1 MTAPRPL
8 HILVVFTG
16 GTIASHNSGGTFEMS
31 DAPYRLFSG
40 VPADRCKIEAFEPL
54 KTLSENMTP
63 DMLFDLFAAIS
74 EEFARKVYDGMIIAH
89 GTDTLAY
96 TAQMADILLSGLGI
110 PVVVLGSKLPL
121 DNPKSDGQ
129 ANFNNA
135 LALIQQEK
143 SGVYVASRA
152 RDGKDYIHFA
162 SKVMQADSQTDD
174 FQSYMGQYAGIMQDG
189 VFVHNNNSHPYSPA
203 HSSRELLS
211 RLISSGKNPVEETV
225 LVLDACVGMN
235 YQTLDLTRPEYD
247 FIIQRLY
254 HSGTSCTV
262 TRTSPYSLLYLQDLC
277 TENFKRLFI
286 APIEKTRTPYSTTRE
301 LLAAGITPVFDRPLE
316 AVWAGLLV
324 CTWLKE
330 KPEEFFNFS
339 G

>member
-40 VPADRCKIEAFEPL
+40 VPSGGCKIEAFEPMQ
-54 KTLSENMTP
+54 TLSENMTP
-63 DMLFDLFAAIS
+63 DMLFDLFTAIS
-74 EEFARKVYDGMIIAH
+74 DEFSRKVYDGMIIAH

-110 PVVVLGSKLPL
+110 PVVILGSKLPL
-121 DNPKSDGQ
+121 DSAESDGQ

-135 LALIQQEK
+135 LALIKQEK

-152 RDGKDYIHFA
+152 RDGTDYIHFA
-162 SKVMQADSQTDD
+162 CKVMQADSQTDD
-174 FQSYMGQYAGIMQDG
+174 FQSYLGQYAGIMKDG
-189 VFVHNNNSHPYSPA
+189 IFVHNRNAPPYAPV
-203 HSSRELLS
+203 HSSRELLT
-211 RLISSGKNPVEETV
+211 RLTSSEKKPAEETV

-235 YQTLDLTRPEYD
+235 YQTLDLTRPEYN

-277 TENFKRLFI
+277 EANFKRLFI